1 MFELQKKIKEFSQ
14 NLILISEKKEF
25 SPKVVDQIDQ
35 ILAKK
40 CHFDRKNDRRSF
52 YDHSQK
58 IWATITHDHD
68 CQIQENMSHI
78 HLMIVIW
85 SEMIGDH
92 DQITLSLHILKIQKY
107 VAGDQRW
114 GDLIMIADHFRS
126 DHDHDVNMAHIF
138 LNLAIMIV
146 SDRGS

>member
-68 CQIQENMSHI
+68 RQIQENMSHI

-92 DQITLSLHILKIQKY
+92 DHLIL
-107 VAGDQRW
+107 A
-114 GDLIMIADHFRS
+114 LTMLF
-126 DHDHDVNMAHIF
+126 
-138 LNLAIMIV
+138 
-146 SDRGS
+146 

>member
-58 IWATITHDHD
+58 
-68 CQIQENMSHI
+68 
-78 HLMIVIW
+78 
-85 SEMIGDH
+85 
-92 DQITLSLHILKIQKY
+92 K
-107 VAGDQRW
+107 
-114 GDLIMIADHFRS
+114 
-126 DHDHDVNMAHIF
+126 
-138 LNLAIMIV
+138 
-146 SDRGS
+146 